1 MPFGNKESSNGIIM
15 NFDSIY
21 KEVIKP
27 SILDGGLEPI
37 RADEEIAG
45 GIIHKP
51 MFERLMLCDYAICD
65 LTTANANVFYE
76 LGIRH
81 AIRPYSTVLIC
92 AKGNQQLPFDIRMLR
107 VLYYPIK
114 DNNGTPDD
122 IEKTKEKLKNL
133 ILEIK
138 QSSHRLTDSPLFQLI
153 EDYKPPEIKHLK
165 TDLFLER
172 VQSSNRLKNEIED
185 AKEKGERG
193 GVIVLKEIEK
203 SLDIRNVE
211 YDVVISLF
219 LAYRSVQAWNE
230 MIELVEKMSKPL
242 AEMVMVQEQLALAL
256 NRNGQSTKA
265 EKILLEL
272 IEERGGGTS
281 ETFGILGRVYKDRWE
296 KALKDGNS
304 NNKLK
309 ATGLL
314 NKAIDSYL
322 KGFES
327 DWRDAYPGINAVT
340 LMEIR
345 NTPDYKRR
353 IKQILPI
360 VRYAVER
367 RMASKKP
374 DYWDYA
380 TLLELAV
387 LDKNEES
394 TTITE
399 NIANA
404 LAFSPD
410 KWQVEST
417 LRTINMIKEAR
428 ERRNEPTAQ
437 IERRVIEEL
446 ENYIKD

>member
-1 MPFGNKESSNGIIM
+1 MPFGNKESNGIIM

-27 SILDGGLEPI
+27 SISDAGIESI

-51 MFERLMLCDYAICD
+51 MFERLMFCDYAICD

-114 DNNGTPDD
+114 EEHGTPDD
-122 IEKTKEKLKNL
+122 IEKTKDNLKNL

-153 EDYKPPEIKHLK
+153 EDYQPPDIKHLK
-165 TDLFLER
+165 TDLFLQR

-185 AKEKGERG
+185 AKEKG
-193 GVIVLKEIEK
+193 GVIALREIEK
-203 SLDIRNVE
+203 SLDIINTE

-256 NRNGQSTKA
+256 NRNGQSAKA

-272 IEERGGGTS
+272 IEKKGGGGTS
-281 ETFGILGRVYKDRWE
+281 ETFGILGRIYKDRWE
-296 KALKDGNS
+296 KALKE

-309 ATGLL
+309 AAGFL

-345 NTPDYKRR
+345 RDPSDNKRR
-353 IKQILPI
+353 KQILPI
-360 VRYAVER
+360 VRYAAER
-367 RMASKKP
+367 RMATKKP

-380 TLLELAV
+380 TLIELAI
-387 LDKNEES
+387 LDKDDES
-394 TTITE
+394 TIIE

-404 LAFSPD
+404 LSFSPD

-417 LRTINMIKEAR
+417 LRTINMVKEAR
-428 ERRNEPTAQ
+428 ERTNESPN

-446 ENYIKD
+446 EKYIKY

>member
-1 MPFGNKESSNGIIM
+1 M

-27 SILDGGLEPI
+27 SILDAGLEPI

-45 GIIHKP
+45 GIIYKP

-92 AKGNQQLPFDIRMLR
+92 AKGNQQLPFDIRTLR

-114 DNNGTPDD
+114 EESNGTPDD
-122 IEKTKEKLKNL
+122 IEKTKNELKNL

-153 EDYKPPEIKHLK
+153 EDYQPPEIKHLK
-165 TDLFLER
+165 TDLFLQR

-185 AKEKGERG
+185 AKEKGG
-193 GVIVLKEIEK
+193 GVVALREIEK
-203 SLDIRNVE
+203 SLDIRNTE
-211 YDVVISLF
+211 YDVIISLF

-230 MIELVEKMSKPL
+230 MIELVDNMSKPL

-272 IEERGGGTS
+272 IEKRGGGSS

-296 KALKDGNS
+296 KALKEN
-304 NNKLK
+304 NNKSK
-309 ATGLL
+309 AAGFL

-340 LMEIR
+340 LMDIR
-345 NTPDYKRR
+345 NSHDDKRR

-360 VRYAVER
+360 VRYAAER
-367 RMASKKP
+367 RMATKKP

-380 TLLELAV
+380 TLLELAI
-387 LDKNEES
+387 LDKNDES
-394 TTITE
+394 TIFTD
-399 NIANA
+399 NMANA

-417 LRTINMIKEAR
+417 LRTINFVKEAR
-428 ERRNEPTAQ
+428 ESRNEPTTQ
-437 IERRVIEEL
+437 IEGRVIEEL
-446 ENYIKD
+446 ENYIKN